1 MRYTDLKL
9 EVEEGK
15 CIFIE
20 TLGCQMNIVDS
31 EVVVSIMKEH
41 GYGYTHDI
49 KAADIIL
56 LNTCSI
62 RDNAEHK
69 IWHKIKEYQHFRRK
83 NKRLKIGV
91 IGCMAERLKSRLL
104 EEGGSVDI
112 VVGPDGYRSLP
123 TLMKAVLRGRKEVNV
138 ELSVEETYADI
149 SPVRLDANGISA
161 FVAIM
166 RGCNNLCSYCVVP
179 FTRGVERSRNP
190 YTILSEVEELIKDG
204 YKEVTLLGQN
214 VNSFNWSDERGVITF
229 PKLLT
234 MVAELSSDFR
244 VRFSTSHPK
253 DLSDTLIETIAS
265 HHNICKGIHLPVQ
278 SGSSRMLKLMNRK
291 YDIEWYMERMYAIK
305 AAIPDCSITTDII
318 AGFCGESEED
328 HKQTLA
334 VMKEVGYATS
344 FMYKYSDRPGT
355 RAHRSMEDDVPDEV
369 KTFRVNEIITLQNRL
384 SLEDNQKDIG
394 KVFEVLIEN
403 SSKRNSSESFGR
415 TSQNKAVVFPSEGH
429 KNGDFVYV
437 KILECSSATL
447 KGVIVNRD

>member
-9 EVEEGK
+9 IVEEGK
-15 CIFIE
+15 SIFIE

-41 GYGYTHDI
+41 GYGYTSDI
-49 KAADIIL
+49 KSADIIL

-69 IWHKIKEYQHFRRK
+69 IWHKIKEYQHFRKK
-83 NKRLKIGV
+83 NKKLKIGV

-104 EEGGSVDI
+104 EEGGNVDI

-123 TLMKAVLRGRKEVNV
+123 ALMGSVLGGKKEVNV
-138 ELSVEETYADI
+138 ELSVEETYAEI
-149 SPVRLDANGISA
+149 TPVRLDANGVAA

-190 YTILSEVEELIKDG
+190 YTIISEVEELIKDG

-214 VNSFNWSDERGVITF
+214 VNSFKWNDERGDVTF
-229 PKLLT
+229 PKLLA
-234 MVAELSSDFR
+234 MVAELSPSFR

-253 DLSDTLIETIAS
+253 DLSDELITVIAS
-265 HHNICKGIHLPVQ
+265 HHNICKSIHLPVQ
-278 SGSSRMLKLMNRK
+278 SGSSRVLKLMNRK

-305 AAIPDCSITTDII
+305 AAMPECAITTDII

-328 HKQTLA
+328 HQQTLA
-334 VMKEVGYATS
+334 VMREVGYSAA

-355 RAHRSMEDDVPDEV
+355 RAHRSMEDDVDDDI
-369 KTFRVNEIITLQNRL
+369 KTRRVNEVIELQNHL
-384 SLEDNQKDIG
+384 SLEHNKLDIG
-394 KVFEVLIEN
+394 HVFEVLIEN

-415 TSQNKAVVFPSEGH
+415 TSHNKAVVFPSEGH
-429 KNGDFVYV
+429 KNGEFVNV

-447 KGVIVNRD
+447 KGVLVD